1 MVHESTPT
9 QFNSRLFDIFYRESV
24 PCCQIKI
31 KKFKSN
37 FQVKTDAVAMVMS
50 TEQRADAA
58 EKSKLLPLFIQEDC
72 RSSNLELGRSVFLQV
87 SGSG

>member
-1 MVHESTPT
+1 
-9 QFNSRLFDIFYRESV
+9 
-24 PCCQIKI
+24 
-31 KKFKSN
+31 
-37 FQVKTDAVAMVMS
+37 MVMS